1 MIYILILFLFVLSF
15 DLIYGSVFVY
25 YPSSMNISP
34 TSPPL
39 VFEAGYNVS
48 CVDIS
53 RVSRGAL
60 FYTDFES
67 IPSNWHM
74 INGTLTG
81 RGFIGVGGYWSIIDQ
96 GFKGRGL
103 RGFPLLWQVR
113 EHKTYTPYYPDIRFV
128 QQTTNA
134 IRIDSYTAGAS
145 SLGNG
150 YLMLIAPREFFNN
163 TIINTRF
170 NAYFSFTGTRAIGYI
185 DLVNST
191 IDRRNDTVI
200 FSTYGDCSPYWRK
213 YNTPTYIWLYNVSQ
227 AGGPISYNIN
237 STVGDLAGYDLYMTY
252 VITLSDCW
260 IQQTVYFDVFW
271 MALYERSTGSLIY
284 NFSFPYNSYSVV
296 LERSD
301 TYGDYGYLRFG
312 IPGFTASYWGQDI
325 SSLTNLWIS
334 SKIMIRSGVGFGGIM
349 LTNLSNYYIFSINSS
364 GYANILRYSAGSW
377 ALLSY
382 SSVPG
387 YTNSTWYVLVVS
399 YVRSGGTNSFTL
411 YVYDVRGNLLTTITA
426 SDTTFTPKYAGLASY
441 TSNLLYIDDVYDDF
455 IVSTSD
461 PRTVIFQNIPESGYM
476 VYIIDNLNN
485 IVNYTTSAGTT
496 VYLGVV
502 NDIVVGTGSDGKISI
517 TYPNNFLCINY
528 TVSSSDAI
536 LGGDVYSL
544 SYVRYSINIGSN
556 KTSALASNIYISS
569 SSYKISGA
577 IPLKI
582 YNNDVKPYYIRLILD
597 TSSSISSY
605 LTLNITIALSPSA
618 TADPIRIVGGSVVA
632 GSSGWIS
639 LSGGSYAYIYVT
651 GYYTSSGQ
659 SSTLN
664 LYLEY
669 CSLSNENGVCVF
681 YPIQM
686 VINS

>member
-1 MIYILILFLFVLSF
+1 
-15 DLIYGSVFVY
+15 
-25 YPSSMNISP
+25 MNISP
-34 TSPPL
+34 VSPPL

-53 RVSRGAL
+53 RISRGAL

-67 IPSNWHM
+67 IPNNWYM

-113 EHKTYTPYYPDIRFV
+113 EHKTDTKYNPDIRFV
-128 QQTTNA
+128 PQTTNA
-134 IRIDSYTAGAS
+134 IRIDSYTTGAS

-170 NAYFSFTGTRAIGYI
+170 NAYFSHTKTITIGFI
-185 DLVNST
+185 DLVNAT
-191 IDRRNDTVI
+191 IDRRDDTVI
-200 FSTYGDCSPYWRK
+200 FSTYGDWQPYWRL
-213 YNTPTYIWLYNVSQ
+213 YGTPTYIWLYNVSQ
-227 AGGPISYNIN
+227 AGGPIPYNIN
-237 STVGDLAGYDLYMTY
+237 STVGDLAGYNPYMTY
-252 VITLSDCW
+252 VITLTDWLVNS
-260 IQQTVYFDVFW
+260 TVYFDVFW
-271 MALYERSTGSLIY
+271 MALYEGSTGSLIY
-284 NFSFPYNSYSVV
+284 NFSFPYNSYTVF
-296 LERSD
+296 LERSN
-301 TYGDYGYLRFG
+301 TYRDYGYLRFD

-349 LTNLSNYYIFSINSS
+349 LTDLSNYYIFSINSS

-377 ALLSY
+377 ATLSY

-387 YTNSTWYVLVVS
+387 YTNSTWYVLEVS
-399 YVRSGGTNSFTL
+399 YVRSGDTNSFTL
-411 YVYDVRGNLLTTITA
+411 YVYDVSGNLLTTITA
-426 SDTTFTPKYAGLASY
+426 SDTTFTPKYVGLASY

-461 PRTVIFQNIPESGYM
+461 SRAVIFQNIPGPGYT
-476 VYIIDNLNN
+476 VYVIDNLDN
-485 IVNYTTSAGTT
+485 IVNYTTSEGST
-496 VYLGVV
+496 VYLIINESVSG
-502 NDIVVGTGSDGKISI
+502 GKISI

-536 LGGDVYSL
+536 LGGDVYNL
-544 SYVRYSINIGSN
+544 SYVRYSIYLGLN
-556 KTSALASNIYISS
+556 KTSALISNIYISN

-605 LTLNITIALSPSA
+605 LTLNITIALSPSVA
-618 TADPIRIVGGSVVA
+618 ADPIRIVGGSVVA

>member
-1 MIYILILFLFVLSF
+1 
-15 DLIYGSVFVY
+15 
-25 YPSSMNISP
+25 MNISP
-34 TSPPL
+34 VSPPL

-53 RVSRGAL
+53 RISRGAL

-67 IPSNWHM
+67 IPSNWYM

-113 EHKTYTPYYPDIRFV
+113 EHKTQTAQDPDIRFEP
-128 QQTTNA
+128 QTTNA
-134 IRIDSYTAGAS
+134 IRIDSYTAGPRS
-145 SLGNG
+145 RGNG
-150 YLMLIAPREFFNN
+150 YLMLIAPRDFFNN
-163 TIINTRF
+163 TKINTRF
-170 NAYFSFTGTRAIGYI
+170 DAYFDFPTTKTIGFI
-185 DLVNST
+185 DLVNAT

-200 FSTYGDCSPYWRK
+200 FSTYNDETPYWRK
-213 YNTPTYIWLYNVSQ
+213 YGTPTYIGLYSVSQ
-227 AGGPISYNIN
+227 AAGTISYNIN
-237 STVGDLAGYDLYMTY
+237 STVGDLAGYDPYMTY
-252 VITLSDCW
+252 VITLADYGVSY
-260 IQQTVYFDVFW
+260 TVYFDVFW
-271 MALYERSTGSLIY
+271 MALYDGSTESLIY

-296 LERSD
+296 LERND
-301 TYGDYGYLRFG
+301 TTGDYGYLRFD

-325 SSLTNLWIS
+325 SSFTNLWIS
-334 SKIMIRSGVGFGGIM
+334 SKVMIRSGVGFGGIM
-349 LTNLSNYYIFSINSS
+349 LTDLSNYYIFSINSS

-377 ALLSY
+377 TLLSY

-387 YTNSTWYVLVVS
+387 YTNSTWYVLEVS
-399 YVRSGGTNSFTL
+399 YLRSGGTNSFTL
-411 YVYDVRGNLLTTITA
+411 YVYDVSGNLLTTITA

-461 PRTVIFQNIPESGYM
+461 PRTVIFQNIPGPGYM
-476 VYIIDNLNN
+476 VYIIDNLDN
-485 IVNYTTSAGTT
+485 IVNYTTSEGST
-496 VYLGVV
+496 VYLIINKSVSG
-502 NDIVVGTGSDGKISI
+502 GKISI

-536 LGGDVYSL
+536 LGGDVYNL

-556 KTSALASNIYISS
+556 KTSALASYIYISS

>member
-1 MIYILILFLFVLSF
+1 
-15 DLIYGSVFVY
+15 
-25 YPSSMNISP
+25 MNISP
-34 TSPPL
+34 VSPPL
-39 VFEAGYNVS
+39 VFEAGYDVS

-53 RVSRGAL
+53 RISRGAL

-67 IPSNWHM
+67 IPSNWYM

-81 RGFIGVGGYWSIIDQ
+81 RGFVGVGGYWSIIDQ

-113 EHKTYTPYYPDIRFV
+113 EHKTYTGNNPDIRFV
-128 QQTTNA
+128 PQTTNA

-145 SLGNG
+145 SMGDG

-170 NAYFSFTGTRAIGYI
+170 NAYFSWPYDTRTLGFI

-191 IDRRNDTVI
+191 IDRRDDTII
-200 FSTYGDCSPYWRK
+200 FSTYNDWPPYWRK
-213 YNTPTYIWLYNVSQ
+213 YGTPTYIWLYNVSQ

-237 STVGDLAGYDLYMTY
+237 STIGDLAGYNPYMTY
-252 VITLSDCW
+252 VITLTDYW
-260 IQQTVYFDVFW
+260 IYQTVYFDVFW

-296 LERSD
+296 LERSG

-334 SKIMIRSGVGFGGIM
+334 SKVMIRSGVGFGGIM
-349 LTNLSNYYIFSINSS
+349 LTDLSNYYVFSINSS

-387 YTNSTWYVLVVS
+387 YTNSTWYVLLVS
-399 YVRSGGTNSFTL
+399 YMRSGSVNSFTL
-411 YVYDVRGNLLTTITA
+411 YVYDVSGNLLTTITA

-441 TSNLLYIDDVYDDF
+441 TSNLLYIDDIYDDF

-461 PRTVIFQNIPESGYM
+461 PRTVIFQNIPEPGYM
-476 VYIIDNLNN
+476 VYIVDNLDN

-517 TYPNNFLCINY
+517 TYSNNFLCINY
-528 TVSSSDAI
+528 TVSSDAI

-556 KTSALASNIYISS
+556 KTSASASNIYISS

-577 IPLKI
+577 IPLNI
-582 YNNDVKPYYIRLILD
+582 SNNDVKPYYIRLILD
-597 TSSSISSY
+597 SSSSISSY
-605 LTLNITIALSPSA
+605 LTLNITIALSPSVA
-618 TADPIRIVGGSVVA
+618 ADPIRIVGGSVVA

-669 CSLSNENGVCVF
+669 CSLPNENGVCVF